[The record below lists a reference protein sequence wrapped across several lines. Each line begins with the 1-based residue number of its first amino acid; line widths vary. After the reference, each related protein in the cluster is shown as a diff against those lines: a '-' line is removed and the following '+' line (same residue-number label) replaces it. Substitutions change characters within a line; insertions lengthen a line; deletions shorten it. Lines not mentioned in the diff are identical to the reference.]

1 MGYESRPTYNR
12 AVLTAAWCI
21 GEARRILTVHD
32 YAVVLVAEII
42 AATYEV
48 ETRDVMNDLRKA
60 GVEL

>member
-1 MGYESRPTYNR
+1 MGYESRPTYSR
-12 AVLTAAWCI
+12 AVSKAAWCI
-21 GEARRILTVHD
+21 EEARRILTVHD
-32 YAVVLVAEII
+32 YVVVLVAEII